1 MKSTKMHLWGNLP
14 EVEPRREL
22 VEGLIAAGEVC
33 FLTGRPGA
41 GKSAVAAALATA
53 VVSGRPF
60 LRRKTRRA
68 AAVYVAAERGRVMP
82 ARFRAAG
89 LPPVGEDFPDGN
101 PVQLSL
107 RQSALRII
115 DDLPELIREIR
126 ETVGHPGL
134 IIIDTLARVSVGL
147 KENDSGDASAV
158 ADALARLT
166 DEFRGAA
173 VVVVHHLGKDGDFR
187 GSTAFLGAAD
197 LELRVVTKAAG
208 MRLKVAKSNNIDDGS
223 ELPFQLEAVKV
234 DGGET
239 AVRAVSPPDPAE
251 ALKSGNE
258 RRSDQARDR
267 ALKALPH
274 LPSGWFKLVDA
285 VAPLAAAG
293 LLEGSADRST
303 QRTKV
308 KRMLS
313 NLVKIDRV
321 KECDGEFFV
330 VEEGGL

>member
-1 MKSTKMHLWGNLP
+1 MKSKMHLWGNLP

-60 LRRKTRRA
+60 LRRKTRRV

-107 RQSALRII
+107 RQSTLRII

-134 IIIDTLARVSVGL
+134 IVIDTLARVSVGL

-166 DEFRGAA
+166 EEFRGAA

-208 MRLKVAKSNNIDDGS
+208 MRLKVAKSNNIDDGL

-239 AVRAVSPPDPAE
+239 AVRAVSPRDPAD
-251 ALKSGNE
+251 ALKDGNAK
-258 RRSDQARDR
+258 RRNEASAR
-267 ALKALPH
+267 AIEALPH
-274 LPSGWFKLVDA
+274 LPTGGFKVSEVIDTLTDA
-285 VAPLAAAG
+285 GVIDG
-293 LLEGSADRST
+293 KDRRT
-303 QRTKV
+303 RRTKAERLLKKLTELGKV
-308 KRMLS
+308 DEL
-313 NLVKIDRV
+313 
-321 KECDGEFFV
+321 DGQYTISW
-330 VEEGGL
+330 EG